1 MQLSRQRFREIA
13 QFALKRRGYDVTV
26 VAAPRVAPGARLTAT
41 KGAATLEIA
50 VRTSQR
56 REVGMIPNSDGRW
69 KGVSGFD
76 WCLVVVPSKSSTMVE
91 VICFN
96 FTKLAEAFDEHVR
109 KHKLQTEAEVPLFVK
124 LDAILF
130 GKSTSPKSGPKLV
143 AWRDEFP
150 ADEMGKRSKVKQVDE
165 FINRVT
171 REFADL
177 VGVDAERVAVD
188 FRISSEASKQAR
200 EP

>member
-1 MQLSRQRFREIA
+1 
-13 QFALKRRGYDVTV
+13 
-26 VAAPRVAPGARLTAT
+26 
-41 KGAATLEIA
+41 
-50 VRTSQR
+50 
-56 REVGMIPNSDGRW
+56 
-69 KGVSGFD
+69 
-76 WCLVVVPSKSSTMVE
+76 
-91 VICFN
+91 
-96 FTKLAEAFDEHVR
+96 
-109 KHKLQTEAEVPLFVK
+109 VK

-130 GKSTSPKSGPKLV
+130 GKSTSSKPGPKLV

-165 FINRVT
+165 FINRVA

-188 FRISSEASKQAR
+188 FRISSEASKRTR

>member
-1 MQLSRQRFREIA
+1 MGGKLLSSLTLARSHTGAAAVLVDESKSRVDSLYPTETKRGHRQLSLICGLLHLQRAGLI
-13 QFALKRRGYDVTV
+13 D
-26 VAAPRVAPGARLTAT
+26 P
-41 KGAATLEIA
+41 I
-50 VRTSQR
+50 
-56 REVGMIPNSDGRW
+56 
-69 KGVSGFD
+69 
-76 WCLVVVPSKSSTMVE
+76 
-91 VICFN
+91 
-96 FTKLAEAFDEHVR
+96 
-109 KHKLQTEAEVPLFVK
+109 FVK

-130 GKSTSPKSGPKLV
+130 GKSTSSKPGPKLV